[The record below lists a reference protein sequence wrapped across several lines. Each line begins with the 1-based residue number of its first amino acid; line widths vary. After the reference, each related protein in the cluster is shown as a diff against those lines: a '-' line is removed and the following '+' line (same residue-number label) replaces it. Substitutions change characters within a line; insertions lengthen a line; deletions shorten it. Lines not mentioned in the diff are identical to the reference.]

1 MSREFGLGLLLL
13 PCPTL
18 ALLSLVWVDTSNSGL
33 AALMDDTPK
42 GDWPL
47 EIGVLLFLV
56 QQANQ
61 PTVREGLEFRHIP
74 KLFWGDKLNTTKT
87 KLNVSHQIPET
98 RLAISPQTT
107 IANISTQK
115 EAAQSP
121 QEVPDVKTTMA
132 VTVEG
137 EHGDNITPGPYAY
150 IINEPEKCSQSR
162 QAPFLVLLITTE
174 ARQEEARNAIRQTW
188 GNESLAP
195 GFIRLFLLGKN
206 GGVLQQKMLEA
217 ESNRHHDII
226 QQDFSDTY
234 NNLTIKI
241 LMGLNWVALHCP
253 QVSYVMKTDSDMFV
267 NTEYLIHS
275 VLRPK
280 IKPKTDYFTGHIL
293 ENQTP
298 FRDRNNK
305 WYMPPELYPGNRYP
319 TFCSGTGYVFS
330 GDLATKLYQ
339 ASLNIPHI
347 HLEDVYVGL
356 CLAKL
361 GVKPTPPPSPVLF
374 HNWRVSYSSCRY
386 SHLVTSHGFRPDEIL
401 KYWRLLQSTKHNA
414 CFDKMRSRAVSLSRF
429 SVNLLS
435 AYSEMRENEFSVS
448 EGGISN

>member
-1 MSREFGLGLLLL
+1 MQWKRCHCRSYSKYLF
-13 PCPTL
+13 CF
-18 ALLSLVWVDTSNSGL
+18 LSFLV
-33 AALMDDTPK
+33 
-42 GDWPL
+42 
-47 EIGVLLFLV
+47 VLLFLG
-56 QQANQ
+56 QQKYQ
-61 PTVREGLEFRHIP
+61 PTVRERLQLIHHP
-74 KLFWGDKLNTTKT
+74 VLFWGDELNTTKT
-87 KLNVSHQIPET
+87 KRNMSLQMSAMTSNSQTTVAKISSQEKKVAP
-98 RLAISPQTT
+98 SPQGLPSVQTT
-107 IANISTQK
+107 F
-115 EAAQSP
+115 AAS
-121 QEVPDVKTTMA
+121 A
-132 VTVEG
+132 EG
-137 EHGDNITPGPYAY
+137 ELRGNITYGPYAY

-174 ARQEEARNAIRQTW
+174 AQQVEARNVIRQAW
-188 GNESLAP
+188 GNESVAP
-195 GFIRLFLLGKN
+195 GFFHLFLLGIN
-206 GGVLQQKMLEA
+206 YRALGVTTQKMLEA

-234 NNLTIKI
+234 NNLTIKT

-275 VLRPK
+275 VLQPK
-280 IKPKTDYFTGHIL
+280 MKPKTDYFTGHIL

-298 FRDRNNK
+298 FRDKNNK
-305 WYMPPELYPGNRYP
+305 WYMPSELYPGNRYP

-339 ASLNIPHI
+339 ASMNIPHI

-386 SHLVTSHGFRPDEIL
+386 SRLVTSHGFHPDEIL

-414 CFDKMRSRAVSLSRF
+414 C
-429 SVNLLS
+429 N
-435 AYSEMRENEFSVS
+435 
-448 EGGISN
+448 ITT